1 VRTEFPADLLR
12 RPEIAEIEAILRK
25 CVHCGF
31 CLTAC
36 PTYAETGDERDSP
49 RGRIYLI
56 KDMIE
61 RGGAPGASGAPVTS
75 TAHHIDRCLGCLA
88 CQTACPSGVDYERYI
103 DIGRAHLETVLERPI
118 GDRMLRW
125 LLSAILPH
133 ARRAGLLFSLGRLA
147 KPYIRVLGGR
157 LAGMAA
163 RIPAA
168 TGRGGIYNR
177 TQTFP
182 AAGNPRMRIVLA
194 PGCVQQV
201 LRPAINDA
209 SVRLLTRLGAD
220 VVIAGDG
227 AGCCGALDHHLGRDA
242 KARDFARANMAAWTR
257 RDGEKPFDFIVTN
270 AAGCG
275 TQIKGYERLLAGAG
289 GPAADQAADMI
300 ARARDITEVL
310 ADLGLPAGSDKNLP
324 EVIYHDACSLMHG
337 QRITEQPRQLLVDAG
352 FTLRE
357 IPGKHFCCGSA
368 GSYNLMQPEM
378 AGRLLQRRL
387 RAIGDAGAAP
397 GNTVIA
403 TGNIGCIEQLASGT
417 DIPVV
422 HTAELLDWA
431 TGGPPPPG
439 LEERQ

>member
-1 VRTEFPADLLR
+1 MRTEFSADQLA
-12 RPEIAEIEAILRK
+12 RPEIAEMEAILRK

-31 CLTAC
+31 CLTSC

-61 RGGAPGASGAPVTS
+61 IGPAPSKGAASHV
-75 TAHHIDRCLGCLA
+75 DRCLGCLA

-103 DIGRAHLETVLERPI
+103 DIGRAHLEVVHPRRP
-118 GDRMLRW
+118 GDKLLRW
-125 LLSAILPH
+125 LLSAVLPH
-133 ARRAGLLFSLGRLA
+133 ARRAGLFFALGRMARPFIGL
-147 KPYIRVLGGR
+147 LGGR

-168 TGRGGIYNR
+168 TARGKIYDRKHTFKPDGNR
-177 TQTFP
+177 
-182 AAGNPRMRIVLA
+182 RLRVVLA
-194 PGCVQQV
+194 LGCVQQA

-209 SVRLLTRLGAD
+209 SVRILRRLGAE

-227 AGCCGALDHHLGRDA
+227 AGCCGALDHHIGKDA
-242 KARDFARANMAAWTR
+242 KARKFARANMAAWA
-257 RDGEKPFDFIVTN
+257 GCEAELPFDYIVTN

-275 TQIKGYERLLAGAG
+275 TQIKGYERLLG
-289 GPAADQAADMI
+289 GIDAQAASMA

-310 ADLGLPAGSDKNLP
+310 AELGLPAQSAKRLP
-324 EVIYHDACSLMHG
+324 RVIYHDACSLMHG
-337 QRITEQPRQLLVDAG
+337 QGITSEPRQLLVDAG
-352 FTLRE
+352 FTLQE

-378 AGRLLQRRL
+378 ADKLLARRMQS
-387 RAIGDAGAAP
+387 IGDAVAGFEDQC
-397 GNTVIA
+397 VIA
-403 TGNIGCIEQLASGT
+403 TGNIGCMEQLASAT

-431 TGGPPPPG
+431 TGGPPPLG
-439 LEERQ
+439 LEEAS

>member
-1 VRTEFPADLLR
+1 MRTEFSADQLA
-12 RPEIAEIEAILRK
+12 RPEIAEMEAILRK

-31 CLTAC
+31 CLTSC

-61 RGGAPGASGAPVTS
+61 IGTAPSKGAASHV
-75 TAHHIDRCLGCLA
+75 DRCLGCLA

-103 DIGRAHLETVLERPI
+103 DIGRAHLEVVHPRRP
-118 GDRMLRW
+118 GDKLLRW
-125 LLSAILPH
+125 LLSAVLPH
-133 ARRAGLLFSLGRLA
+133 ARRAGLFFALGRMARPFIGL
-147 KPYIRVLGGR
+147 LGGR

-168 TGRGGIYNR
+168 TARGKIYDRKHTFKPDGNR
-177 TQTFP
+177 
-182 AAGNPRMRIVLA
+182 RLRVVLA
-194 PGCVQQV
+194 LGCVQQA

-209 SVRLLTRLGAD
+209 SVRILRRLGAE

-227 AGCCGALDHHLGRDA
+227 AGCCGALDHHIGKDA
-242 KARDFARANMAAWTR
+242 KARKFARANMAAWA
-257 RDGEKPFDFIVTN
+257 GCEAELPFDYIVTN

-275 TQIKGYERLLAGAG
+275 TQIKGYEQLLG
-289 GPAADQAADMI
+289 GIDAQAASMA

-310 ADLGLPAGSDKNLP
+310 AELGLPAQSAKRLP
-324 EVIYHDACSLMHG
+324 RVIYHDACSLMHG
-337 QRITEQPRQLLVDAG
+337 QGITSEPRQLLVDAG
-352 FTLRE
+352 FTLQE

-378 AGRLLQRRL
+378 ADKLLARRM
-387 RAIGDAGAAP
+387 RSIGDAVAGFEDQC
-397 GNTVIA
+397 VIA
-403 TGNIGCIEQLASGT
+403 TGNIGCMEQLASAT

-431 TGGPPPPG
+431 TGGPPPLG
-439 LEERQ
+439 LEEAS

>member
-1 VRTEFPADLLR
+1 MRTEFSADQLA
-12 RPEIAEIEAILRK
+12 RPEIAEMEAILRK

-31 CLTAC
+31 CLTSC

-61 RGGAPGASGAPVTS
+61 SAAAPSKGAASHV
-75 TAHHIDRCLGCLA
+75 DRCLGCLA
-88 CQTACPSGVDYERYI
+88 CQTACPSGVDYERFI
-103 DIGRAHLETVLERPI
+103 DIGRAHLEVVHPRRP
-118 GDRMLRW
+118 GDKLLRW
-125 LLSAILPH
+125 LLSAVLPH
-133 ARRAGLLFSLGRLA
+133 AKRAGLFFALGRMARPFIGL
-147 KPYIRVLGGR
+147 LGGR

-168 TGRGGIYNR
+168 PARGNIYDQS
-177 TQTFP
+177 QTLS
-182 AAGNPRMRIVLA
+182 AEGNPRLRVVLA
-194 PGCVQQV
+194 PGCVQQA

-209 SVRLLTRLGAD
+209 SVRILRRLGAD

-227 AGCCGALDHHLGRDA
+227 AGCCGALDHHIGKDA
-242 KARDFARANMAAWTR
+242 KARKFARANMAAWA
-257 RDGEKPFDFIVTN
+257 GCEAEQPFDYIVTN

-275 TQIKGYERLLAGAG
+275 TQIKGYERLVG
-289 GPAADQAADMI
+289 GGDGQATSMAV
-300 ARARDITEVL
+300 RARDITEVL
-310 ADLGLPAGSDKNLP
+310 AELGLPAQSTRRLP
-324 EVIYHDACSLMHG
+324 RVIYHDACSLMHG
-337 QRITEQPRQLLVDAG
+337 QGITSEPRQLLLDAG
-352 FTLRE
+352 FTLQE

-378 AGRLLQRRL
+378 AASLLARRL
-387 RAIGDAGAAP
+387 RAIDEAA
-397 GNTVIA
+397 TSDEDRCVIA
-403 TGNIGCIEQLASGT
+403 TGNIGCMEQLAYGT

-439 LEERQ
+439 LEEAS

>member
-1 VRTEFPADLLR
+1 MQTEFSADQLA
-12 RPEIAEIEAILRK
+12 RPEIAEMEVILRK

-61 RGGAPGASGAPVTS
+61 SGAQPSKRAAGHV
-75 TAHHIDRCLGCLA
+75 DRCLGCLA
-88 CQTACPSGVDYERYI
+88 CKSACPSGVDYERYI
-103 DIGRAHLETVLERPI
+103 DIGRAHMEVVHPRGA
-118 GDRMLRW
+118 GDNLLRW
-125 LLSAILPH
+125 LLSAVLPH
-133 ARRAGLLFSLGRLA
+133 AKRAALIFTLGRMARPFIGL
-147 KPYIRVLGGR
+147 LGGR

-163 RIPAA
+163 RIPGAPA
-168 TGRGGIYNR
+168 RGEIYDR
-177 TQTFP
+177 RQ
-182 AAGNPRMRIVLA
+182 VLA
-194 PGCVQQV
+194 ADGAARLRVVLTPGCVQQA

-209 SVRLLTRLGAD
+209 SVRILRRLGAE

-227 AGCCGALDHHLGRDA
+227 AGCCGALDHHIGKDA
-242 KARDFARANMAAWTR
+242 KARKYARANMAAWAR
-257 RDGEKPFDFIVTN
+257 CGDEQPFDYIVTN

-275 TQIKGYERLLAGAG
+275 TQIKGYERLLAAG
-289 GPAADQAADMI
+289 GEDGKRTADM
-300 ARARDITEVL
+300 ASRTRDITQVL
-310 ADLGLPAGSDKNLP
+310 TELGMPAQSTKRLPR
-324 EVIYHDACSLMHG
+324 VIYHDACSLMHG
-337 QRITEQPRQLLVDAG
+337 QGITSEPRQLLVDAG
-352 FTLRE
+352 FTLQE

-378 AGRLLQRRL
+378 AGKLLARRL
-387 RAIGDAGAAP
+387 RAIDDAVA
-397 GNTVIA
+397 GNEEKTVIA
-403 TGNIGCIEQLASGT
+403 TGNIGCMEQLASAV

-439 LEERQ
+439 LEEAS